1 MRFLI
6 LAASLALAAADG
18 TGGDHHHHHDHD
30 HDAAAPSSNYAAP
43 AAPASNY
50 GAPAAPAAP
59 AATYGAPAAPTY
71 NAPAADSYGAP
82 QQAPVYA
89 PPASEYGA
97 PQQEYAAPQDAYGAP
112 QDAYGAPQDA
122 YGAPADQEYGA
133 PAPTSYEAPANAPTA
148 YEAAG
153 AAVAD
158 MMSGDIL
165 ATLAPL
171 FPILIAVGAAIVISM
186 IFSPILAGLF
196 GLKFAAFLGFINPVG
211 NFKLSL
217 VNILLSP
224 FGLTLANV
232 GPPLNTNQP
241 FAPFGGRDADSGF
254 TLDQEKIDMVTDLL
268 YNAIRSKSLSR

>member
-1 MRFLI
+1 M
-6 LAASLALAAADG
+6 G
-18 TGGDHHHHHDHD
+18 
-30 HDAAAPSSNYAAP
+30 
-43 AAPASNY
+43 
-50 GAPAAPAAP
+50 
-59 AATYGAPAAPTY
+59 
-71 NAPAADSYGAP
+71 
-82 QQAPVYA
+82 
-89 PPASEYGA
+89 YGA

-112 QDAYGAPQDA
+112 QDAHGAPQDA

-133 PAPTSYEAPANAPTA
+133 PAPTS

-171 FPILIAVGAAIVISM
+171 FPILIAVAAAIVISM

-241 FAPFGGRDADSGF
+241 FAPFGGR
-254 TLDQEKIDMVTDLL
+254 
-268 YNAIRSKSLSR
+268 

>member
-1 MRFLI
+1 M
-6 LAASLALAAADG
+6 
-18 TGGDHHHHHDHD
+18 GDHG
-30 HDAAAPSSNYAAP
+30 
-43 AAPASNY
+43 PASNY

-59 AATYGAPAAPTY
+59 ATTYGAPAAPTY

-97 PQQEYAAPQDAYGAP
+97 PQHT
-112 QDAYGAPQDA
+112 

-254 TLDQEKIDMVTDLL
+254 PLDQEKIDMVTDLL
-268 YNAIRSKSLSR
+268 YNAIRSYPESK

>member
-59 AATYGAPAAPTY
+59 ATTYGAPAAPTY

-97 PQQEYAAPQDAYGAP
+97 PQQEYGAP